1 MIAHYVASAL
11 AAPIMVEQGSGLIVN
26 ISFPGG
32 ENLIYPPSLSL
43 LRVIPFAASD
53 LKRLP

>member
-1 MIAHYVASAL
+1 
-11 AAPIMVEQGSGLIVN
+11 MVEQGSGLIVN